1 MKMLLVLTCAVALVS
16 LTNGV
21 EAAETPA
28 ADFRLA
34 VKNLD
39 DAVAEADL
47 KKILADLAKF
57 VKADEP
63 LVRKA
68 MVEQKLP
75 FSDVALAQLLA
86 EKTGKKF
93 AEVLEANPQRDWPEA
108 CARARVSLSEAVER
122 LDDLWAKVSFLTYE
136 QQKKRKKKK

>member
-1 MKMLLVLTCAVALVS
+1 MKTLLVLTCAVALVT

-21 EAAETPA
+21 AAAETTA

-39 DAVAEADL
+39 EAVAEADL
-47 KKILADLAKF
+47 QKVFADLAKF
-57 VKADEP
+57 VKLDEP

-68 MVEQKLP
+68 MVEQQLP
-75 FSDVALAQLLA
+75 FSGVALAQLLA
-86 EKTGKKF
+86 EKTRRKF
-93 AEVLEANPQRDWPEA
+93 EEVLEAHPKRDWLEA
-108 CARARVSLSEAVER
+108 CAKAQVSLSDAVER
-122 LDDLWAKVSFLTYE
+122 LEDLWAKVSFLTYE